1 MNLEKSW
8 LSFNQIVSIFYTMN
22 KQTLIEII
30 NNLTEHAD
38 NYQK

>member
-8 LSFNQIVSIFYTMN
+8 LRFNQIVSIFYTM
-22 KQTLIEII
+22 KEQTLIEII
-30 NNLTEHAD
+30 NNLTEHAY